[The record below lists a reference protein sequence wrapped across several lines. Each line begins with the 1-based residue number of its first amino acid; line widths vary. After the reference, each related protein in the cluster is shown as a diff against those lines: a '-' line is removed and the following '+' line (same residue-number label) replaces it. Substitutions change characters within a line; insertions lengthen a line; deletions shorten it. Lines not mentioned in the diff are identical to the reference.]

1 MRISQALLDELVAH
15 AREDAPDECCG
26 WIGGRDGRATTIYRA
41 RNEFASPF
49 RYRIAEADTARI
61 FEEIDAAGE
70 DVVGTYHSHTR
81 SDPVPSQTDVN
92 EANPLLGDVDYVI
105 VGVKGDEPDV
115 RAWRI
120 EHKQGYAPA
129 ELSVE

>member
-1 MRISQALLDELVAH
+1 MRISQALLEELVAH
-15 AREDAPDECCG
+15 AREEAPAECCG
-26 WIGGRDGRATTIYRA
+26 WIGGRDGTATTIYRA
-41 RNEFASPF
+41 RNEYASPL

-61 FEEIDAAGE
+61 FDQIDAAGE

-81 SDPVPSQTDVN
+81 SDPIPSQTDVN

-105 VGVKGDEPDV
+105 VGVQGAEPDV

-120 EHKQGYAPA
+120 EHRKGFTPG
-129 ELSVE
+129 ELIVE